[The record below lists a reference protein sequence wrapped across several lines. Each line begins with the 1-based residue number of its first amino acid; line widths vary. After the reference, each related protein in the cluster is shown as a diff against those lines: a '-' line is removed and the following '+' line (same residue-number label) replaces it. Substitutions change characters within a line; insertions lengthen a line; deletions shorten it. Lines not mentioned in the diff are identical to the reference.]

1 MKFIRSSL
9 LMKILLLVLVVYA
22 TVTLVELQSNT
33 TALSAQAAEL
43 QSQIDKINQ
52 ENLSR
57 KQDIENIDTEE
68 GIRDLA
74 GEQGLVEED
83 EIIFRVSGN

>member
-9 LMKILLLVLVVYA
+9 AMKILLLVLVVYA
-22 TVTLVELQSNT
+22 TVTLVELQNNA
-33 TALSAQAAEL
+33 TALNAQAAEL

-68 GIRDLA
+68 GVRDLA
-74 GEQGLVEED
+74 SEQGLVEED
-83 EIIFRVSGN
+83 EIIFRVTGN

>member
-9 LMKILLLVLVVYA
+9 LMKILLLVLVIYA
-22 TVTLVELQSNT
+22 TVTLVELQNNAT
-33 TALSAQAAEL
+33 ELNAQAAEL
-43 QSQIDKINQ
+43 QTQIDKINQ

-68 GIRDLA
+68 GIRELA
-74 GEQGLVEED
+74 SQQGLVEED
-83 EIIFRVSGN
+83 EIVFHVTGN

>member
-22 TVTLVELQSNT
+22 TVTLVELQNNAM
-33 TALSAQAAEL
+33 ALDAQAAEL

-57 KQDIENIDTEE
+57 QQDIENIDTEE
-68 GIRDLA
+68 GIRTLA

-83 EIIFRVSGN
+83 EIIFHVTGN